1 MTGIEWLDND
11 CAEFYKYGFCSAYL
25 DDITEF
31 YKAKKDFLLCQN
43 ENNRYKMKF
52 AFQNAL
58 SALKAECSL
67 HLISPG
73 KLQELTELL
82 KKGVL

>member
-1 MTGIEWLDND
+1 MTDTEWLDKD

-25 DDITEF
+25 DDIIEF
-31 YKAKKDFLLCQN
+31 YKAKKNFLICQN
-43 ENNRYKMKF
+43 EDNRYMLKF
-52 AFQNAL
+52 TFQNAL

-67 HLISPG
+67 HLISPS

-82 KKGVL
+82 KREVL